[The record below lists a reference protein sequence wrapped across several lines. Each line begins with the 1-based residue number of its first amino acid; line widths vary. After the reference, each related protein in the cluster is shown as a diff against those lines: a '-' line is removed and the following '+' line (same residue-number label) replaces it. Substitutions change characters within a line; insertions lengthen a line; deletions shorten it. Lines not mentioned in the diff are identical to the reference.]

1 MHKELSICRAVMRLY
16 SFCDFDLQSR
26 RIRISDAHD
35 ILTAY
40 FEIEPALKHA
50 LSKVGIEMYPTGVY
64 SSFDGE
70 NKIVLEVFFIHTAH
84 SLQIPE
90 EILSRLTATLVA
102 LGRTPTQPTPQI
114 LQWAYSGR
122 WMDKSRKHKFITDG
136 LQMSDNRILIDFL
149 TYSVASHDCLH
160 HRLIHEL
167 LHTLGIEEDEMNFYI
182 LPASAATYDLAKP
195 LIQAMLEQVQN
206 IRDAF
211 KRSMIQLEAN
221 EPDMVKHLF
230 NMGDELCLYG
240 FPEAMDT
247 PIYTTTYMPDKLFPE
262 PSVAGYTVLL
272 M

>member
-16 SFCDFDLQSR
+16 SFCDIDSQAM
-26 RIRISDAHD
+26 RIRITDAHD
-35 ILTAY
+35 TLASY
-40 FEIEPALKHA
+40 FEMEPVVKRA
-50 LSKVGIEMYPTGVY
+50 LSEVGVEMYPTGVY

-84 SLQIPE
+84 SLQVPE
-90 EILSRLTATLVA
+90 EILSRLATTLVA
-102 LGRTPTQPTPQI
+102 LGRKPTQPTPQV

-136 LQMSDNRILIDFL
+136 LQMSDNRILIDFV

-167 LHTLGIEEDEMNFYI
+167 LHTLGVEEDEMNYFI
-182 LPASAATYDLAKP
+182 LPTCVATYDLAKP
-195 LIQAMLEQVQN
+195 LIHAMLEQVQN
-206 IRDAF
+206 IREAF
-211 KRSMIQLEAN
+211 KRSMIQLEVN
-221 EPDMVKHLF
+221 EPDLVKHLF
-230 NMGDELCLYG
+230 HIGDELCLYG

-247 PIYTTTYMPDKLFPE
+247 PIYTTIYMPDKLFPE
-262 PSVAGYTVLL
+262 PSISGYTVLL